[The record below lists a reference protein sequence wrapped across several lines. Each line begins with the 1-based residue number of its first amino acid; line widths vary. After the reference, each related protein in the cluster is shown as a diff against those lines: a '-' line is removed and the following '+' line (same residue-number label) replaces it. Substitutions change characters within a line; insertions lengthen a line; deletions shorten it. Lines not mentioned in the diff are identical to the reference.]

1 MSRPIS
7 ERPGYREGSGVDEL
21 QRDLDELR
29 KKHGLVGVVLVEF
42 TRDRVGVRSSG
53 EGDLFRKAMDTLA
66 RRILTDIDDGRH
78 DPLEHMT
85 AEGRG

>member
-7 ERPGYREGSGVDEL
+7 ERPGYREGTGSDEL

-29 KKHGLVGVVLVEF
+29 IKHGLIGCVLVEF
-42 TRDRVGVRSSG
+42 ARDRVSARSCG
-53 EGDLFRKAMDTLA
+53 ESDLFRKAMDTLA